1 MLLIKQIALCK
12 APEHYSLTQRQ
23 SNVGESHVGTER
35 AFWQQI
41 EANDM
46 FDTSYCVM
54 ENDIIDC

>member
-1 MLLIKQIALCK
+1 MWGLKEL
-12 APEHYSLTQRQ
+12 
-23 SNVGESHVGTER
+23 
-35 AFWQQI
+35 WQQI

>member
-46 FDTSYCVM
+46 F
-54 ENDIIDC
+54 EIRN